1 MSQIGLGSGVRNDS
15 SKISFINGGTG
26 GESPKGLSRN
36 NLKLNT
42 TSGESVKSP
51 YLKVEENASCR
62 ICLSEDEPGN

>member
-1 MSQIGLGSGVRNDS
+1 
-15 SKISFINGGTG
+15 
-26 GESPKGLSRN
+26 
-36 NLKLNT
+36 LNT